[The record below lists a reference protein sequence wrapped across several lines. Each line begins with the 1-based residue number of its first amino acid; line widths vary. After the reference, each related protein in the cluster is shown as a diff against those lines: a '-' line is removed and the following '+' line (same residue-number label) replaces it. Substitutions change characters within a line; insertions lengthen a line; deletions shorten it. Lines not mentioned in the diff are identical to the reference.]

1 MEELFVNENDGTNEG
16 LIHKTKPIMTVQFHP
31 EAMAGPLD
39 TVFLFDVFLDHVKQ
53 TKMGI
58 KWFFLPL
65 FEILLFFKI
74 INVTLLAT
82 TLFAYLSLY

>member
-31 EAMAGPLD
+31 EAMAGPMD

-53 TKMGI
+53 TKLGM
-58 KWFFLPL
+58 
-65 FEILLFFKI
+65 LLI
-74 INVTLLAT
+74 RL
-82 TLFAYLSLY
+82 

>member
-53 TKMGI
+53 TKMGMQ
-58 KWFFLPL
+58 WFFLPL